1 MYKVF
6 LGTTLIASGLCYYLY
21 QENQKLLGNVKTLEV
36 AVEVQEQT
44 INQLQS
50 DFALQ
55 GQSLLELQSKNQE
68 IEKEMN
74 QYLDIFKRHNLTRLA
89 AAKPGLIETRVN
101 SATKEV
107 FDGIEEDS
115 RDIDSA
121 DDGLQLQPPTSKD
134 IRG

>member
-21 QENQKLLGNVKTLEV
+21 QENQKLLGNVKSLEV
-36 AVEVQEQT
+36 AVQVQEQT

-74 QYLDIFKRHNLTRLA
+74 QYLDIFKRHNLTKLA

>member
-21 QENQKLLGNVKTLEV
+21 QENQKLLGNVKSLEV

>member
-21 QENQKLLGNVKTLEV
+21 QENQRLIGNVAELTV
-36 AVEVQEQT
+36 AYELQEQT
-44 INQLQS
+44 IATLQN

-55 GQSLLELQSKNQE
+55 GQSILELQSKNQE
-68 IEKEMN
+68 IQLEMN
-74 QYLDIFKRHNLTRLA
+74 RYLDIFKRHNLTRLA

-101 SATKEV
+101 KATKEV
-107 FDGIEEDS
+107 FDGIEQDS
-115 RDIDSA
+115 RDIDDA
-121 DDGLQLQPPTSKD
+121 DDGITVQPVPTQD

>member
-21 QENQKLLGNVKTLEV
+21 QENQKLLGNVKSLEV
-36 AVEVQEQT
+36 AVEVQEKT
-44 INQLQS
+44 IESLQS

-68 IEKEMN
+68 IELEMN
-74 QYLDIFKRHNLTRLA
+74 RYLDIFKRHNLSKLA

-101 SATKEV
+101 NATKEV
-107 FDGIEEDS
+107 FDGIEQDS
-115 RDIDSA
+115 RDIDDA
-121 DDGLQLQPPTSKD
+121 DDGLILQPPTTKD

>member
-21 QENQKLLGNVKTLEV
+21 QENQRLLGNVAELTV
-36 AVEVQEQT
+36 AYELQEQT
-44 INQLQS
+44 IETLKN

-55 GQSLLELQSKNQE
+55 GQSILELQSKNQE
-68 IEKEMN
+68 IQLEMN
-74 QYLDIFKRHNLTRLA
+74 RYLDIFKRHNLTRLA
-89 AAKPGLIETRVN
+89 AAKPGLIEKRVN

-115 RDIDSA
+115 RDIDNA
-121 DDGLQLQPPTSKD
+121 DDGITLQPTPTEE

>member
-21 QENQKLLGNVKTLEV
+21 QENQRLIGNVAELTV
-36 AVEVQEQT
+36 ANELQEQT
-44 INQLQS
+44 IATLQN

-55 GQSLLELQSKNQE
+55 GQSILELQSKNQE
-68 IEKEMN
+68 IQLEMN
-74 QYLDIFKRHNLTRLA
+74 RYLDIFKRHNLTRLA

-101 SATKEV
+101 KATKEV
-107 FDGIEEDS
+107 FDGIEQDS
-115 RDIDSA
+115 RDIDDA
-121 DDGLQLQPPTSKD
+121 DDGITVQPTPTKD

>member
-21 QENQKLLGNVKTLEV
+21 QENQRLIGNVAELTV
-36 AVEVQEQT
+36 AYELQEQT
-44 INQLQS
+44 IATLQN

-55 GQSLLELQSKNQE
+55 GQSILELQSKNQE
-68 IEKEMN
+68 IQLEMN
-74 QYLDIFKRHNLTRLA
+74 RYLDIFKRHNLTRLA

-101 SATKEV
+101 KATKEV
-107 FDGIEEDS
+107 FNGIEEDS
-115 RDIDSA
+115 RDIDNA
-121 DDGLQLQPPTSKD
+121 DDGITVQPVPTQD

>member
-36 AVEVQEQT
+36 AVQVQEQT

>member
-21 QENQKLLGNVKTLEV
+21 QENQRLIGDV
-36 AVEVQEQT
+36 AELTVAYELQEQT
-44 INQLQS
+44 IETLQS

-55 GQSLLELQSKNQE
+55 GQSILELQSKNQE
-68 IEKEMN
+68 IQLEMN
-74 QYLDIFKRHNLTRLA
+74 RYLDIFKRHNLTRLA

-101 SATKEV
+101 KATKEV
-107 FDGIEEDS
+107 FDGIEQDS
-115 RDIDSA
+115 RDIDNA
-121 DDGLQLQPPTSKD
+121 DDGITVQPVPTQD

>member
-36 AVEVQEQT
+36 AVQVQEQT
-44 INQLQS
+44 IETLQN

-55 GQSLLELQSKNQE
+55 GQSILDLQSKNQE
-68 IEKEMN
+68 IQLEMN
-74 QYLDIFKRHNLTRLA
+74 RYLDIFKRHNLTRLA

-101 SATKEV
+101 KATKEV
-107 FDGIEEDS
+107 FDGIEQDS
-115 RDIDSA
+115 RDIDDA
-121 DDGLQLQPPTSKD
+121 DDGITVQPIPTQD

>member
-55 GQSLLELQSKNQE
+55 GQSILELQSKNQE

>member
-21 QENQKLLGNVKTLEV
+21 QENQKLLGNVKALEV

>member
-21 QENQKLLGNVKTLEV
+21 QENQKLLGNVKSLEV
-36 AVEVQEQT
+36 AVQVQEQT